1 MICSGMN
8 KFNATAASLLLA
20 AILWALIFLVRP
32 LNFWLMMSFSTLLLM
47 VISILINR
55 EKVEFH
61 PSSRTLLLGAISGI
75 LLYALFFIGFQLTR
89 TNPIFNEGIASVYDL
104 RSATPNVVIAML
116 LVFPI
121 APGEEV
127 YWRGL
132 IQRRFMGRIGGN
144 AGFLFTALAYA
155 LVHLPTIN
163 LPLILTA
170 FIGGLVWG
178 YLYKA
183 TGQLQPV
190 IVSHVIFDLLIF
202 VIAPFS

>member
-1 MICSGMN
+1 MN
-8 KFNATAASLLLA
+8 KFNVTAASLVLA
-20 AILWALIFLVRP
+20 AMLWTLIFLVRP

-47 VISILINR
+47 VIAVLINR
-55 EKVEFH
+55 EKIEFR
-61 PSSRTLLLGAISGI
+61 PRSRMLFLGVISGI
-75 LLYALFFIGFQLTR
+75 LLYTFFFVGFQLTR
-89 TNPIFNEGIASVYDL
+89 SNPIFNEGVAHVYDL
-104 RSATPNVVIAML
+104 RSATPNIFIAML

-127 YWRGL
+127 YWRSL
-132 IQRRFMGRIGGN
+132 IQRRFMGKIGEN
-144 AGFLFTALAYA
+144 AGFLFTASAYA

-170 FIGGLVWG
+170 FISGLVWG

-190 IVSHVIFDLLIF
+190 IVSHVVFDLLIF

>member
-1 MICSGMN
+1 MN
-8 KFNATAASLLLA
+8 KFNVTAASLLLA
-20 AILWALIFLVRP
+20 AILWTLIFLVRP
-32 LNFWLMMSFSTLLLM
+32 FNFWLMMSLSTLLLM
-47 VISILINR
+47 AITILINR
-55 EKVEFH
+55 EKAEFH
-61 PSSRTLLLGAISGI
+61 PSSRMLLLGVISGL
-75 LLYALFFIGFQLTR
+75 LLYAFFYVAFQLTR
-89 TNPIFNEGIASVYDL
+89 TNPIFNVGIAHVYDL
-104 RSATPNVVIAML
+104 RSATPNILIAML

-144 AGFLFTALAYA
+144 AGFLFAASAYA

>member
-1 MICSGMN
+1 MN
-8 KFNATAASLLLA
+8 KLNVTAASLLLA
-20 AILWALIFLVRP
+20 AILWTLIFLDRP

-47 VISILINR
+47 MLTILINR
-55 EKVEFH
+55 EKIEIR
-61 PSSRTLLLGAISGI
+61 PSSRMLLLGIISSI
-75 LLYALFFIGFQLTR
+75 LLYSFFYVGFQLTR
-89 TNPIFNEGIASVYDL
+89 SNPIFNEGIAHVYDL
-104 RSATPNVVIAML
+104 RSATPNIIIAML

-121 APGEEV
+121 ASGEEV

-132 IQRRFMGRIGGN
+132 IQRRFMGKIGGN
-144 AGFLFTALAYA
+144 AGFLFTASAYA
-155 LVHLPTIN
+155 LVHLPTMN

-183 TGQLQPV
+183 TNQLQPV